1 LGLIRVGRA
10 TVGVDGVDFAMLR
23 EDGPS
28 FRCFVE
34 KAAIVALAA
43 RQVTTGEMLAAF
55 DLCRDRVEAIVA
67 AKLKR
72 GELDAGMIVVELK
85 DVTATVRV
93 GRSASSRPLS

>member
-1 LGLIRVGRA
+1 MGLIRIGRA
-10 TVGVDGVDFAMLR
+10 TAGVDGVDFAMLR

-55 DLCRDRVEAIVA
+55 DLCRDR
-67 AKLKR
+67 
-72 GELDAGMIVVELK
+72 
-85 DVTATVRV
+85 
-93 GRSASSRPLS
+93 GRSHRGGEAEAGRAGSRDDRRGAEGRDRYCARR